1 MDNMIMEALK
11 MVNGDDG
18 NMVKE
23 EEFKKTMAEIL
34 GSIML
39 QLEGNP
45 ISVSSNS
52 VVHEPLTSATF
63 LPPTLNET
71 EEPST

>member
-1 MDNMIMEALK
+1 MLQMDKVVSEVFKMINA
-11 MVNGDDG
+11 DDG
-18 NMVKE
+18 KQVKE
-23 EEFKKTMAEIL
+23 DELKKMLTEIL

-52 VVHEPLTSATF
+52 VVHEPLASSS
-63 LPPTLNET
+63 TLLQ
-71 EEPST
+71 PSS

>member
-1 MDNMIMEALK
+1 MEALK

-18 NMVKE
+18 KMLKE
-23 EEFKKTMAEIL
+23 EEFKKTVAEIL

-39 QLEGNP
+39 QLEGSP

-52 VVHEPLTSATF
+52 VVHEPLTSATGF
-63 LPPTLNET
+63 LPPPADET
-71 EEPST
+71 EEPSN